1 MALSFIV
8 ADRASPI
15 SRTLSAFLACI
26 GISIAVNVLIGVP
39 LRAQRGVP
47 EWDGVF
53 ALPEV
58 LAFVLAY
65 EWLLRIRR
73 TIPAGNLRTRGAD
86 NMLRIAQA
94 LAIFYGVVSLLLPV
108 HRVEHFLNYLRN
120 PNES

>member
-1 MALSFIV
+1 MALSFVI

-39 LRAQRGVP
+39 LRARSGVSA
-47 EWDGVF
+47 WDGLF

-58 LAFVLAY
+58 LAFVFGY

-73 TIPAGNLRTRGAD
+73 TIPAGNLRTSGAD
-86 NMLRIAQA
+86 NMLRVAQA
-94 LAIFYGVVSLLLPV
+94 LAIFYGVVSLLFPV
-108 HRVEHFLNYLRN
+108 LR
-120 PNES
+120 